1 MSVGSPGHVYI
12 KKQDIVV
19 IKAPM
24 GPGLEICISKQSSH
38 QEPAVHV
45 FKPCDTISPCVITCT
60 QHTYST
66 CIYLGLHL
74 PLFFAWLMHYGSTAG
89 NEHCPYIYI
98 CIGSTGTI
106 YRYIYIWLYIITYI
120 YICLGSTGTYGN
132 YHVFYMEDWLS
143 WTFSPHHADK
153 QAKQPCTTSTSSL
166 EEDFWQH
173 CETYVITFVC
183 VYGFWSFQP
192 ASVL

>member
-1 MSVGSPGHVYI
+1 MCSNHVTPYHLVLSHAHSTHTVHVYTW
-12 KKQDIVV
+12 V
-19 IKAPM
+19 
-24 GPGLEICISKQSSH
+24 
-38 QEPAVHV
+38 
-45 FKPCDTISPCVITCT
+45 
-60 QHTYST
+60 
-66 CIYLGLHL
+66 CIYHCFLLGWCTMAQQLVTNTVH
-74 PLFFAWLMHYGSTAG
+74 
-89 NEHCPYIYI
+89 IYI

-106 YRYIYIWLYIITYI
+106 YRYIYIYMVIHNYIYI